1 MMIIMID
8 QKLITLLKVVET
20 KNFSLAAKQLN
31 LTQPAVSQHI
41 RQLEKENNIHIFN
54 RDGNDIKLTQSG
66 EILVKYARRILSTYH
81 DLDTK
86 LSDAKKQSRS
96 LTIGITRTSESNIVA
111 EVLADY
117 SIKNKGTHIRII
129 SDTIKNLYDKLSTY
143 EIDIAVIEGN
153 VKSGKYSSV
162 LLDTDSLM
170 AVICND
176 SPLAKKKIVN
186 INDLKNEKMILRTAG
201 SGTRNLFLSQL
212 ENINMDIDDFNV
224 ILEIDNIATI
234 KDLVEKDIA
243 VSVLPK
249 SCCYGELKTKKLTV
263 LPIENMNMIREIN
276 FVFNKDSIEANI
288 LDDLLDCYKEK
299 TISIK

>member
-1 MMIIMID
+1 MID
-8 QKLITLLKVVET
+8 QKLITLLTVVET
-20 KNFSLAAKQLN
+20 KNYSLAAKRLN

-41 RQLEKENNIHIFN
+41 RQLENENNIRIFN
-54 RDGNDIKLTQSG
+54 RDGNDIKLTECG
-66 EILVKYARRILSTYH
+66 EILVKYARRILSLYN
-81 DLDTK
+81 DIDIK
-86 LSDAKKQSRS
+86 LNDSKKQSSS

-117 SIKNKGTHIRII
+117 SIKHKGTHIKII

-153 VKSGKYSSV
+153 VKKGKYSNV
-162 LLDTDSLM
+162 LLDTDQLM
-170 AVICND
+170 AVICNE
-176 SPLAKKKIVN
+176 SPLAKKSVVN

-212 ENINMDIDDFNV
+212 QNVNMDIDDFNI

-249 SCCYGELKTKKLTV
+249 SCCYAELKTKKLTV
-263 LPIENMNMIREIN
+263 LPIENMNMMREIN
-276 FVFNKDSIEANI
+276 LVFNKNSIEDNI
-288 LDDLLDCYKEK
+288 LSNLVECYKEK